1 MFTLKNIR
9 RRYALTGIHQD
20 IDLLL
25 AESTKKDTMF
35 LETHPE
41 YNLKIGEYL
50 HFRWFLFHYRRGYS
64 VAAVVGHKEFF
75 GLDFLVNKHTLIPRP
90 ETELMVER
98 TIPLLTEN
106 TALIDVGTGTGCI
119 SISILKSAPVRP
131 TSVWATDI
139 SRKALRV
146 AQKNAK
152 LHHVNITFLRGNILK
167 PLIRN
172 LKSTI
177 RPSPLIITANLPY
190 LTREQAAGEPS
201 IRREPMAA
209 LVAEEGGLALYRELF
224 AQTQTFTGRAP
235 ITILCEID
243 PSQSEKMAVLA
254 RKFFPSAAI
263 EIKNDLAGRD
273 RLTIITLP

>member
-1 MFTLKNIR
+1 MPNLKQALSLANLNKTEAEILLAGVIKKPREFLYIHPETRLTTRQAKNFLNNLR
-9 RRYALTGIHQD
+9 RRLKGEPLAY
-20 IDLLL
+20 LL
-25 AESTKKDTMF
+25 
-35 LETHPE
+35 
-41 YNLKIGEYL
+41 
-50 HFRWFLFHYRRGYS
+50 
-64 VAAVVGHKEFF
+64 GHKEFF